1 MAAAGAGG
9 GPVLT
14 PAPPPPQP
22 VHIKTTIVAAVRPSH
37 VGCLAR
43 PAIIPRTVTMRK
55 VARSRPS
62 QGELKRNRKETG
74 SAGIDS
80 WTGGTK
86 ATAVVAAL
94 IVDVTGDGPVNG
106 KVEGRCV
113 QIAPVGALALVCAT
127 VPAEYPS
134 AM

>member
-43 PAIIPRTVTMRK
+43 PAIIPRTVTMGK

-74 SAGIDS
+74 SAAIAS
-80 WTGGTK
+80 PTWRPH
-86 ATAVVAAL
+86 ATAPVPPL
-94 IVDVTGDGPVNG
+94 LLPVT
-106 KVEGRCV
+106 
-113 QIAPVGALALVCAT
+113 
-127 VPAEYPS
+127 
-134 AM
+134 

>member
-1 MAAAGAGG
+1 
-9 GPVLT
+9 VLT

-80 WTGGTK
+80 GTGGTK

-94 IVDVTGDGPVNG
+94 IVDVTADGPVNG
-106 KVEGRCV
+106 KEAGVVV
-113 QIAPVGALALVCAT
+113 QFAPVGAPEQVSVT
-127 VPAEYPS
+127 VPLKPPCGVNTRE
-134 AM
+134 